1 MTSAYELGD
10 VVMAQL
16 NEISISDILGK
27 ESVEGTGPSGIR
39 STILNYVR
47 QNPDGV
53 TVGMV
58 AKHIDVSTQRS
69 REVLNELVMRRDL
82 YKRSVSEKVILYY
95 PNGKLIHKYLQD
107 SKDFGNQ
114 IFRLSFHEGK
124 KTPKIQIQ
132 ERKFTLIEGERVE
145 GSIFID
151 LENVQKFKEFLDEM
165 LLKFN
170 TFKEV

>member
-1 MTSAYELGD
+1 MP
-10 VVMAQL
+10 QL

-27 ESVEGTGPSGIR
+27 ESIEGTGPSGIR
-39 STILNYVR
+39 TTILNYVR
-47 QNPDGV
+47 QNPEGV
-53 TVGMV
+53 NVAMV
-58 AKHIDVSTQRS
+58 AKHIDVSTQRA

-82 YKRSVSEKVILYY
+82 YKRTVSEKVILYY

-114 IFRLSFHEGK
+114 IFRVSFHEGTK
-124 KTPKIQIQ
+124 NPRIQIQ

-151 LENVQKFKEFLDEM
+151 LDNAIKFKDFLDEM
-165 LLKFN
+165 LLKYH
-170 TFKEV
+170 TFKEI

>member
-1 MTSAYELGD
+1 MP
-10 VVMAQL
+10 QL

-53 TVGMV
+53 TVAMV
-58 AKHIDVSTQRS
+58 AKHIDVSTQRA
-69 REVLNELVMRRDL
+69 REVLNELVMKRDL
-82 YKRSVSEKVILYY
+82 YKRSISEKVILYY

-114 IFRLSFHEGK
+114 IYRISFHEGK
-124 KTPKIQIQ
+124 KSPRIQIQ
-132 ERKFTLIEGERVE
+132 ERKFTLVEGERVE

-151 LENVQKFKEFLDEM
+151 LDNVQKIKEFLDEM
-165 LLKFN
+165 LLKYS

>member
-1 MTSAYELGD
+1 MP
-10 VVMAQL
+10 QL

-47 QNPDGV
+47 QNPEGV
-53 TVGMV
+53 TVAMV
-58 AKHIDVSTQRS
+58 AKHIEVSTQRA
-69 REVLNELVMRRDL
+69 RDVLNELVMKRDL
-82 YKRSVSEKVILYY
+82 YKRSISEKVILYY

-114 IFRLSFHEGK
+114 IYRISFHEGK
-124 KTPKIQIQ
+124 NSPRIQIQ
-132 ERKFTLIEGERVE
+132 ERKFTLVEGERVE

-151 LENVQKFKEFLDEM
+151 FDSILKFREFMDEM
-165 LLKFN
+165 LLKYN
-170 TFKEV
+170 SFKEI